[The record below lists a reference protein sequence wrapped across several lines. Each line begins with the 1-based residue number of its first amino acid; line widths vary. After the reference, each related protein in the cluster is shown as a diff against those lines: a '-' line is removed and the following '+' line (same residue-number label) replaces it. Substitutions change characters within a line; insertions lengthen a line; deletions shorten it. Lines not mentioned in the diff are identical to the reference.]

1 MNKRRKTALLE
12 ARKLRNLPVMSRNNL
27 AIMVLAAL
35 AVVLSVGTA
44 AWLSQPRPAPPVAAP
59 ADSGPDGP
67 LRAEI
72 EARVE
77 ALQQRVTKEPEDVEG
92 WKMLGRSYMALGR
105 YREAVE
111 AWSWVKE
118 QEPRDPHAA
127 AALEELAAIARRR
140 GVHKEEKP

>member
-1 MNKRRKTALLE
+1 M
-12 ARKLRNLPVMSRNNL
+12 PVMSRSNL

-44 AWLSQPRPAPPVAAP
+44 AWLSHPTTAPPVVAP
-59 ADSGPDGP
+59 VESGAPD
-67 LRAEI
+67 RAEI

-77 ALQQRVTKEPEDVEG
+77 ALRQRVTEKPEDIEG

-118 QEPRDPHAA
+118 QEPRDPQAA
-127 AALEELAAIARRR
+127 AALEELADIARRR
-140 GVHKEEKP
+140 GVHREEKP